1 MSNKQDQL
9 SSAIDRALREVFSRG
24 FNDPR
29 IGGLLTITGVKVTQD
44 GRECFVDV
52 SVLPAEK
59 GQLSL
64 HGLNAAAPHIRREV
78 GERVRIRTM
87 PRLEFR
93 LDETLKKQAR
103 VLSALDRVRDE
114 LAAKEP
120 APTDVDA
127 GAAGEAGGSDG
138 DEVRP

>member
-1 MSNKQDQL
+1 MSTKQDQL

-59 GQLSL
+59 GNLSL
-64 HGLNAAAPHIRREV
+64 HGLNAASPHIRREV
-78 GERVRIRTM
+78 GERVRVRTM
-87 PRLEFR
+87 PSLIFR
-93 LDETLKKQAR
+93 LDETLKKQAKI
-103 VLSALDRVRDE
+103 LAALDKVRQEMAEKGELPLPEDE
-114 LAAKEP
+114 TGEQGGKEP
-120 APTDVDA
+120 A
-127 GAAGEAGGSDG
+127 
-138 DEVRP
+138 

>member
-1 MSNKQDQL
+1 MSTKQDQL

-64 HGLNAAAPHIRREV
+64 HGLNAASPHIRREV
-78 GERVRIRTM
+78 GERVRVRTM
-87 PRLEFR
+87 PSLIFR
-93 LDETLKKQAR
+93 LDESLKKQAQI
-103 VLSALDRVRDE
+103 LAALDKVRQEMAEKGELPLPEDE
-114 LAAKEP
+114 SGEQGGKEP
-120 APTDVDA
+120 
-127 GAAGEAGGSDG
+127 G
-138 DEVRP
+138 

>member
-1 MSNKQDQL
+1 MSTKQDQL

-64 HGLNAAAPHIRREV
+64 HGLNAASPHIRREV
-78 GERVRIRTM
+78 GERVRVRTM
-87 PRLEFR
+87 PSLIFR
-93 LDETLKKQAR
+93 LDESLKKQAQI
-103 VLSALDRVRDE
+103 LAALDKVRQEMAEKGELPLREDE
-114 LAAKEP
+114 SGEQGGKEP
-120 APTDVDA
+120 A
-127 GAAGEAGGSDG
+127 
-138 DEVRP
+138 

>member
-1 MSNKQDQL
+1 MSTKQDQL

-64 HGLNAAAPHIRREV
+64 HGLNAASPHIRREV
-78 GERVRIRTM
+78 GERVRVRTM
-87 PRLEFR
+87 PSLIFR
-93 LDETLKKQAR
+93 LDESLKKQAQI
-103 VLSALDRVRDE
+103 LAALDKVRQEMAEKGE
-114 LAAKEP
+114 LPLPEDKSGEQGGKEP
-120 APTDVDA
+120 A
-127 GAAGEAGGSDG
+127 
-138 DEVRP
+138 

>member
-1 MSNKQDQL
+1 MSTKQDQL

-59 GQLSL
+59 GNLSL
-64 HGLNAAAPHIRREV
+64 HGLNAASPHIRREV
-78 GERVRIRTM
+78 GERVRVWTM
-87 PRLEFR
+87 PSLIFR
-93 LDETLKKQAR
+93 LDETLKKQAKI
-103 VLSALDRVRDE
+103 LAALDKVRQEMAEKGELPLPEDE
-114 LAAKEP
+114 SGEQGGKEP
-120 APTDVDA
+120 A
-127 GAAGEAGGSDG
+127 
-138 DEVRP
+138 

>member
-1 MSNKQDQL
+1 MSTKQDQL

-64 HGLNAAAPHIRREV
+64 HGLNAASPHIRREV
-78 GERVRIRTM
+78 GERVRVRTM
-87 PRLEFR
+87 PSLIFR
-93 LDETLKKQAR
+93 LDESLKKQAQI
-103 VLSALDRVRDE
+103 LAALDKVRQEMAEKGELPLPEDE
-114 LAAKEP
+114 SGEQGGKEP
-120 APTDVDA
+120 A
-127 GAAGEAGGSDG
+127 
-138 DEVRP
+138 

>member
-1 MSNKQDQL
+1 MSTKQDQL

-59 GQLSL
+59 GNLSL
-64 HGLNAAAPHIRREV
+64 HGLNAASPHIRREV
-78 GERVRIRTM
+78 GERVRVRTM
-87 PRLEFR
+87 PSLIFR
-93 LDETLKKQAR
+93 LDETLKKQAKI
-103 VLSALDRVRDE
+103 LAALDKVRQEMAEKGELPLPEDE
-114 LAAKEP
+114 SGEQGGKEP
-120 APTDVDA
+120 A
-127 GAAGEAGGSDG
+127 
-138 DEVRP
+138 

>member
-29 IGGLLTITGVKVTQD
+29 IGGLLTITKVKVTHD

-59 GQLSL
+59 GVLSL
-64 HGLNAAAPHIRREV
+64 HGLNAASPHIRREV
-78 GERVRIRTM
+78 GERVRMRTM
-87 PRLEFR
+87 PQLIFR
-93 LDETLKKQAR
+93 LDESLKKQAR
-103 VLSALDRVRDE
+103 VLSALDKVREE
-114 LAAKEP
+114 LASKDGPEASAQDDRVPPPDGE
-120 APTDVDA
+120 
-127 GAAGEAGGSDG
+127 GA
-138 DEVRP
+138 RP